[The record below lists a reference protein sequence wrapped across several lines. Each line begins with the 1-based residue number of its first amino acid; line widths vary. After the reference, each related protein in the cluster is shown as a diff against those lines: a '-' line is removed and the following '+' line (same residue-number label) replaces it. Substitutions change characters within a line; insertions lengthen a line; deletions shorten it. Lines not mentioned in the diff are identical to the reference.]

1 MKVKKLLIG
10 LLVSGLT
17 LSFTGCGDKVIND
30 KGEKVQSFGQFIEI
44 NKTSIVLSDGYTVDQ
59 YFVYDK
65 TTKVVYVFQG
75 LKNFSGI
82 TPHIMFWIK
91 MVNQKSQ
98 FTGKIIVGDVYEM
111 D

>member
-10 LLVSGLT
+10 LFVSGLA

-44 NKTSIVLSDGYTVDQ
+44 NETLIASSDGYIFSQ

-65 TTKVVYVFQG
+65 TTKIVYVVQCSDYY
-75 LKNFSGI
+75 SGI
-82 TPHIMFWIK
+82 TPYY
-91 MVNQKSQ
+91 VLDEN
-98 FTGKIIVGDVYEM
+98 GKPEIAIYGENYNG
-111 D
+111 

>member
-44 NKTSIVLSDGYTVDQ
+44 KEIQIVLSNGFSQYSQ

-65 TTKVVYVFQG
+65 TTKIVYVVQG
-75 LKNFSGI
+75 SDHYGGI
-82 TPHIMFWIK
+82 TPYYILDED
-91 MVNQKSQ
+91 
-98 FTGKIIVGDVYEM
+98 GKPEIAVYGENYNG
-111 D
+111 